1 MHFSIFNELSVI
13 ALMSINVKPNINLT
27 VLPLEKLAQVYQTQM
42 VHSYRSM
49 HRNFY
54 QIIRVYLQNIVMPI
68 LFSLFF
74 KENQATQTA
83 QASNSQRRNL
93 LLDYFYKDL

>member
-13 ALMSINVKPNINLT
+13 ALMSKILRKIFNLT
-27 VLPLEKLAQVYQTQM
+27 ILPLEKLAQVYQTQK

-68 LFSLFF
+68 LFSLSF
-74 KENQATQTA
+74 KENRATQTA
-83 QASNSQRRNL
+83 QASNSQQRNL
-93 LLDYFYKDL
+93 LPDYFYKDP